1 MNWIAALFNKGRR
14 QPFLNRFIRRRNNKG
29 VMWGSLLVL
38 GISAAVF
45 GLGRNRNKNMVR
57 PIQNLKNNFR
67 MEKGSQKLNLTGLT
81 EFAKE
86 LIPDK
91 NQFTKK

>member
-1 MNWIAALFNKGRR
+1 
-14 QPFLNRFIRRRNNKG
+14 
-29 VMWGSLLVL
+29 MWGSLLVL

-91 NQFTKK
+91 NQFTKNSLYILKCPRLWEFKIYHI